1 MDDSR
6 IFALV
11 ESGNISL
18 MLGSF
23 RKVRHYSWPPFL
35 PLLFVVLLYFHVCYS
50 NLLHFLDQIFI
61 RQKLSKIYAYSYILI
76 LALSLL
82 DYLTIDRSDD

>member
-1 MDDSR
+1 MALYLIVNVYLQQSYGRAVELDNSR

-23 RKVRHYSWPPFL
+23 RKVRHYTLLPFL
-35 PLLFVVLLYFHVCYS
+35 LSLFVVLFYFHVYYS
-50 NLLHFLDQIFI
+50 NLLHF
-61 RQKLSKIYAYSYILI
+61 
-76 LALSLL
+76 
-82 DYLTIDRSDD
+82 